1 MLKNIF
7 KQLFSLILPITV
19 LILVPLEI
27 EKNFRVANIWT
38 FIPGLFLM
46 IVGLTLLIITISS
59 FIRIGKGT
67 LAPWNPP
74 KKLITAGL
82 YRYVRNPMISGVL
95 ITLVGETLSIMSY
108 NLFIWTI
115 SFFIINNIYFLL
127 YEEPSLKR
135 RFGQEYLDYKMH
147 VPRWIPRFSPY
158 TRNPDQAT
166 NKTFS

>member
-19 LILVPLEI
+19 LILIPLGI
-27 EKNFRVANIWT
+27 EKKIRIGSIWT
-38 FIPGLFLM
+38 FIPGILLI
-46 IVGLTLLIITISS
+46 IVGLTVMIITILS

-67 LAPWNPP
+67 LAPWSPP
-74 KKLITAGL
+74 KKLITGGF

-95 ITLVGETLSIMSY
+95 ITLFGETLSIMSY

-147 VPRWIPRFSPY
+147 VPRWIPRLSPY
-158 TRNPDQAT
+158 NSESSST
-166 NKTFS
+166 NQ